1 MDTTEPSRE
10 ASYPPKWQERFA
22 FYETYGAPKTATCK
36 KAFKELPFR
45 KKLLI
50 IRCWPAFFLGPFYL
64 IFALGLKKKG
74 LAMLGIAFS
83 TGLLELL
90 FQELTGLMY
99 PKRLTLA
106 LA

>member
-50 IRCWPAFFLGPFYL
+50 IRC
-64 IFALGLKKKG
+64 
-74 LAMLGIAFS
+74 
-83 TGLLELL
+83 
-90 FQELTGLMY
+90 
-99 PKRLTLA
+99 
-106 LA
+106 